1 MTRKGYFMSKLDFAA
16 LLCSRLCHDLVS
28 PVGAINNGLEILADE
43 KDPSMRDAVIDLVE
57 KSTRQTANKLQ
68 FFRLAFGAAGGFS
81 AQLDVR
87 ECEKAVRAM
96 LDGSRVTLAWDV
108 PAASVSK
115 AEVKVLL
122 NLALVVS
129 ESMIRGGVMT
139 VSMAEEGGESVIT
152 VRGEAERVIMQAP
165 VKAALEGALADDE
178 LEPRAAPAHLAHLV
192 AQETGGSTAVT
203 ELGDKALELQAKL
216 PKG

>member
-1 MTRKGYFMSKLDFAA
+1 MSKLDFAA

-96 LDGSRVTLAWDV
+96 LEGSRVTLEWDV
-108 PAASVSK
+108 PAVSVSK

-122 NLALVVS
+122 NLALLVS

-139 VSMAEEGGESVIT
+139 VSLAEEGGNSMISVH
-152 VRGEAERVIMQAP
+152 GAAERVILQAP
-165 VKAALEGALADDE
+165 VKAALEGTLDDDE
-178 LEPRAAPAHLAHLV
+178 LEPRAAPAYLAHLV
-192 AQETGGSTAVT
+192 ALEVGGSTSVT
-203 ELGDKALELQAKL
+203 ELGDKTVRVEAKL
-216 PKG
+216 PKA

>member
-1 MTRKGYFMSKLDFAA
+1 MSKLDFAA

>member
-1 MTRKGYFMSKLDFAA
+1 MSKLDFAA

-57 KSTRQTANKLQ
+57 KSTRQTSNKLQ

-96 LDGSRVTLAWDV
+96 LEGSRVSLDWRV
-108 PAASVSK
+108 PAISVSK
-115 AEVKVLL
+115 SEVKVLL
-122 NLALVVS
+122 NLALIVS

-139 VSMAEEGGESVIT
+139 ISMTEENGARVII
-152 VRGEAERVIMQAP
+152 VHGDGERVIVQDP
-165 VKAALEGALADDE
+165 VRAALEGTLGDDE
-178 LEPRAAPAHLAHLV
+178 LEPRAAPGHLAYLV
-192 AQETGGSTAVT
+192 AVEAGGNTSVT
-203 ELGDKALELQAKL
+203 ELGDKTVELQARL
-216 PKG
+216 PKN